1 VENRNKSLRRFL
13 PKGENF
19 DGIPNDYLEWVEDY
33 FNNMPMK
40 VLGFRTPNQVWNE
53 EIRNVA

>member
-13 PKGENF
+13 PKGENV

-33 FNNMPMK
+33 VNNMPMK
-40 VLGFRTPNQVWNE
+40 VLGFKTPNQVWNE
-53 EIRNVA
+53 EIRNIA